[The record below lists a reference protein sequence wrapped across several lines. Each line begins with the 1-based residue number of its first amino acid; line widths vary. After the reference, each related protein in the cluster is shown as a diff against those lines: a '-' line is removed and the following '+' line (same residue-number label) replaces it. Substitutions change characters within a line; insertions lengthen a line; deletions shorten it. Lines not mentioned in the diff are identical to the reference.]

1 MMHSNPIYR
10 LMCSVMVCLFG
21 CGTSSETT
29 PMTLESHGTVYGKLI
44 VVADNIEFK
53 DSTLLITTPLTNWDE
68 QTVVN
73 GKSLLFSKR
82 IDVTAQVPMMLA
94 VPLIGSPA
102 YDKMFST
109 TELVLERGDVVV
121 LAISADGT
129 PLEPMTAAATS
140 IEVLKSRIENTDHS
154 P

>member
-1 MMHSNPIYR
+1 MMDSNPFYR
-10 LMCSVMVCLFG
+10 LMCCAMVCLFG

-29 PMTLESHGTVYGKLI
+29 PMTLGNHSTAYGKLI

-53 DSTLLITTPLTNWDE
+53 DSTLLIDTPLTNWDE

-94 VPLIGSPA
+94 VPLIGNPA

-109 TELVLERGDVVV
+109 TELALERGDVVV
-121 LAISADGT
+121 LAINDDGT

-140 IEVLKSRIENTDHS
+140 IEVLKSRIENAES
-154 P
+154 YP